1 VAGTAAAFKQMIPH
15 GIQGWT
21 PADLR
26 RVHGVRTV
34 VAWGAHDTTDAVS
47 EGRASARALRAPFV
61 LLPNAGHLSMLA
73 DPSGVARAIRRAS
86 GP

>member
-1 VAGTAAAFKQMIPH
+1 MIPH

-21 PADLR
+21 RADLL

-34 VAWGAHDTTDAVS
+34 VAWGAHDTTDPVS
-47 EGRASARALRAPFV
+47 EGRLAAQSLRAPFV

-73 DPSGVARAIRRAS
+73 DPGGVALAIQRAAE
-86 GP
+86 G